1 MRPSLTR
8 RATWVTFRNEEPP
21 AVTDHAEII
30 AVGSELTSGASLDT
44 NSQWLSRRLA
54 DAGIAVHRHTAVA
67 DDLEEM
73 LAAFREAAVR
83 ADALII
89 TGGLGPTLDDLTRQ
103 ALAALAGVELVLDE
117 PSLEHLRS
125 FFASRRRPMPER
137 NVIQAMFPAGSQPIP
152 NDRGTAPGIWLEH
165 RVMGRD
171 RPCRIAALPGV
182 PSEMKPMFDTLVL
195 PRLGD
200 PGRTIIRHEVHCFG
214 AGESAIEEMLGD
226 LTARGRVP
234 EVGITAHEATITLRI
249 SAPAASAEQ
258 GRAQVDATVRL
269 IHERLGS
276 LVFGENGEQLPRTV
290 LRMLA
295 ARGLTLATAEVGT
308 AGLLAQWLT
317 DATAAAEAAPTG
329 IEHRSA
335 AYRGGSVIPEGLVLA
350 RAAGAAAGEHAA
362 AGRQTAAA
370 LASRC
375 RAELS
380 ADFGMAVTGWSEAAG
395 RDSHSPAPTAW
406 VALAGAE
413 AMQIEEHPLLGDPA
427 ISRSR
432 LAKAALN
439 LLRLH
444 LLRT

>member
-1 MRPSLTR
+1 
-8 RATWVTFRNEEPP
+8 
-21 AVTDHAEII
+21 VTDQAEII

-54 DAGIAVHRHTAVA
+54 DAGIVVRRHTAVA
-67 DDLEEM
+67 DDLEDM
-73 LAAFREAAVR
+73 LAAFRQAAGRSDV
-83 ADALII
+83 LII

-103 ALAALAGVELVLDE
+103 ALAALANVELTLDE
-117 PSLEHLRS
+117 PSLEHLRG

-137 NVIQAMFPAGSQPIP
+137 NVIQAMFPTGSQPIP
-152 NDRGTAPGIWLEH
+152 NDRGTAPGIWLEY
-165 RVMGRD
+165 RAMGRETS
-171 RPCRIAALPGV
+171 CRIAALPGV

-195 PRLGD
+195 PRLAN

-214 AGESAIEEMLGD
+214 AGESAVEELLGD

-258 GRAQVDATVRL
+258 GRAQVDATARL
-269 IHERLGS
+269 IHDRLGS
-276 LVFGENGEQLPRTV
+276 LVFGENGEQLPQVV

-295 ARGLTLATAEVGT
+295 ARGLTLATAEVGS

-317 DATAAAEAAPTG
+317 EAAPAAGGEMPG
-329 IEHRSA
+329 IARRGSP
-335 AYRGGSVIPEGLVLA
+335 AYRGGWVVPEGLVTT
-350 RAAGAAAGEHAA
+350 RVAGAVPPSADDTEAR
-362 AGRQTAAA
+362 RQTAAA
-370 LASRC
+370 LASSC
-375 RAELS
+375 RQEFS
-380 ADFGMAVTGWSEAAG
+380 ADFGLAITGWSDAAAG
-395 RDSHSPAPTAW
+395 DPRSPAPTAW
-406 VALAGAE
+406 IALAGAE
-413 AMQIEEHPLLGDPA
+413 TLQTEEHPLLGDPA

-444 LLRT
+444 LLRP

>member
-1 MRPSLTR
+1 M
-8 RATWVTFRNEEPP
+8 
-21 AVTDHAEII
+21 TDHAEII

-54 DAGIAVHRHTAVA
+54 DSGIAVRRHTAVA
-67 DDLEEM
+67 DDLDDM
-73 LAAFREAAVR
+73 LAAFREAAGR
-83 ADALII
+83 SDMLII

-103 ALAALAGVELVLDE
+103 ALAALADVELMLDA
-117 PSLEHLRS
+117 SALEHLRG
-125 FFASRRRPMPER
+125 FFASRGRTMPER

-152 NDRGTAPGIWLEH
+152 NDRGTAPGIWLEY
-165 RVMGRD
+165 RAMGRD
-171 RPCRIAALPGV
+171 TVCRIAALPGV
-182 PSEMKPMFDTLVL
+182 PSEMKPMFDALVL
-195 PRLGD
+195 PRLCD
-200 PGRTIIRHEVHCFG
+200 AGRTIVRHEVHCFG

-258 GRAQVDATVRL
+258 GRAQVDSTVRL
-269 IHERLGS
+269 IHDRLGS
-276 LVFGENGEQLPRTV
+276 LVFGENGEQLPQIV

-295 ARGLTLATAEVGT
+295 ARRQTLATVEVGT

-317 DATAAAEAAPTG
+317 
-329 IEHRSA
+329 SA
-335 AYRGGSVIPEGLVLA
+335 ASATDEAVGDSGGEQSPIYRGGSVIPEGLVGTRIA
-350 RAAGAAAGEHAA
+350 PAIPDSADDAET
-362 AGRQTAAA
+362 GRQTAAA

-375 RAELS
+375 REELS
-380 ADFGMAVTGWSEAAG
+380 AGFALAVTGWSDTVPRG
-395 RDSHSPAPTAW
+395 PQSPAPTAW
-406 VALAGAE
+406 VALAAAGTLQA
-413 AMQIEEHPLLGDPA
+413 EEHPLLGDPA